1 MNPVRS
7 AYNMHTVA
15 HNLISAEKGIGGGG
29 MGAHAAAAIG
39 RSRALRGALAASPS
53 IDPSAA
59 DSGTGQAGGG
69 PEIDCV
75 SALLASNVIDDAERR
90 AAALGIGADRGL
102 ITLLAN

>member
-1 MNPVRS
+1 MARCDHPPETLPTPVNPVRS
-7 AYNMHTVA
+7 AYNMGTVA
-15 HNLISAEKGIGGGG
+15 HDLISAEKGIGGGG

-53 IDPSAA
+53 IDPF
-59 DSGTGQAGGG
+59 
-69 PEIDCV
+69 DCV

-90 AAALGIGADRGL
+90 AAALGIGSDRGL